1 MSLIYCPEC
10 GHEISQSAVAC
21 PNCGRPINARPVI
34 ERKVVVA
41 DPPVESDGFPKWAF
55 IPLGLIGAVLL
66 LVFFV
71 AMGRNNDD
79 ANSNLAV
86 NVSARSARPAAE
98 SETVTSSG
106 SQTVEVPS
114 STSGG
119 TISVPSSSSS
129 EPQSVTVPGSS
140 TSVSSLPPAASKGTV
155 MIDAKISTKAGTP
168 QAVKNERFYLLDKD
182 LETILSDADIE
193 PIEGQTLTNS
203 LGLSVL
209 YPARYG
215 EFHREALQA
224 IKNHIKY
231 AGQTDGTGKAQ
242 LGNVEPDSYYL
253 FGITKTGRGFAVWS
267 SPVTVSG
274 GQNLLNLTPQPLTEI
289 EESSGE

>member
-1 MSLIYCPEC
+1 MPLVYCPEC
-10 GHEISQSAVAC
+10 GHEISNSAIAC
-21 PNCGRPINARPVI
+21 PSCGRPINARPVI

-41 DPPVESDGFPKWAF
+41 DVSRESEGFPKWAF

-66 LVFFV
+66 LIFFV
-71 AMGRNNDD
+71 AMGRNDED

-86 NVSARSARPAAE
+86 NVSSQRGATTASRGTTETQTLNVPPTDTQ
-98 SETVTSSG
+98 TVT
-106 SQTVEVPS
+106 VPS
-114 STSGG
+114 TTTSM
-119 TISVPSSSSS
+119 
-129 EPQSVTVPGSS
+129 PQTVTVPGSS
-140 TSVSSLPPAASKGTV
+140 TSVSTLPPAETKGTV
-155 MIDAKISTKAGTP
+155 IIDAKVATRTGSP

-182 LETILSDADIE
+182 LETILSEADIE

-209 YPARYG
+209 YPDRYG
-215 EFHREALQA
+215 DFHKDALQA
-224 IKNHIKY
+224 IKSHIKY
-231 AGQTDGTGKAQ
+231 AGQTDGAGKAQ

-274 GQNLLNLTPQPLTEI
+274 GQNLLNLSPQRLTEI
-289 EESSGE
+289 ADSSGE